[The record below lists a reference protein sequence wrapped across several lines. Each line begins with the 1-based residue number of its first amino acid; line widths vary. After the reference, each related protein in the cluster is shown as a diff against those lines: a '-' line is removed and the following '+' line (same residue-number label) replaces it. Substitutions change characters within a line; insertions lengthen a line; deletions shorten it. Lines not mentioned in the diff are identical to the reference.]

1 MSESLSQKTFSGLVW
16 TFLETFSLQGFGFVQ
31 GIILARYLMPSDYG
45 LIAMTGVFF
54 AISYALVDAG
64 FTSALIRN
72 NGRED
77 IDYST
82 VYVTNVVLSFL
93 ISVVL
98 CFCASLIA
106 DFYHEPLLKQIVCV
120 NALLMFLGSFIAV
133 QGARMTIQLDFKRK
147 SRINIVATIITGLI
161 SIVLAILEFGVWS
174 LIYPNFAMILIKGA
188 LYWRYQHWFPG
199 IKFSWD
205 IYKKY
210 FSYGSNLMLSST
222 LNAIYANVYS
232 LVIGKYYSA
241 TNLGYYSKGQGY
253 AALPATTVSGML
265 LKVSFPILSKVQD
278 DNNRLQ
284 VIYRKM
290 IRTSAYIVFPIMM
303 LVAVLARPLVVVLIT
318 EKWLNSV
325 IYLQILCFAMMW
337 DPIHALNLNLLMVK
351 GKSNLFLRL
360 EIARKIIG
368 VLVLCVT
375 IPMGVLAMCYGQV
388 VASLLFLV
396 INTYYTG
403 KLIDVG
409 FFRQMK
415 DLFPTICYSIAMGGV
430 VFLVISLIPTDYIQI
445 LVGVIVGVVFY
456 LLLSKMLHSRD
467 YYNVLELLAQNLPSK
482 IKWRFSKM

>member
-106 DFYHEPLLKQIVCV
+106 DFYHEPLLEQIVYV

-133 QGARMTIQLDFKRK
+133 QGARMTIHLDFKRK
-147 SRINIVATIITGLI
+147 SRINIVTTIITGLI

-174 LIYPNFAMILIKGA
+174 LIYPNFAMILIKGV
-188 LYWRYQHWFPG
+188 LYWHYQHWFPG

-210 FSYGSNLMLSST
+210 FSYGSNLMLSSI

-241 TNLGYYSKGQGY
+241 ANLGYYSKGQGY
-253 AALPATTVSGML
+253 AALPATTVSRML
-265 LKVSFPILSKVQD
+265 LNVSFPILSKVQD

-325 IYLQILCFAMMW
+325 VYLQILCFAMMW
-337 DPIHALNLNLLMVK
+337 DPINALNLNLLMVK

-403 KLIDVG
+403 KLINVG

-415 DLFPTICYSIAMGGV
+415 DLFPTICYSFTMGGV
-430 VFLVISLIPTDYIQI
+430 VFLFISLIPTDYIQI
-445 LVGVIVGVVFY
+445 LIGVIVGVVFY

-467 YYNVLELLAQNLPSK
+467 YYNMLELLAQNLPSK
-482 IKWRFSKM
+482 MKWVLSKM